1 MNYEKFASDANA
13 IESAIKSNVTLKSVV
28 ADADYTVVEEGG
40 EDVSPYVK
48 NVLDTPWGDKKET
61 VLKKAIAAA
70 MVVAQ
75 ANGEM
80 ADLPRSGAAIA
91 AIVDEGLARVKAGYQ
106 VGIGKI
112 YPDEAINYIVDRA
125 EARAVTFVDKVFDSG
140 MVSEV
145 VTEGV
150 VRLAYAIPEI
160 GPIVGPIAENYK
172 PIIKSVIRKVEQ
184 PVRNFIK
191 DGIHTVANT
200 AKKAMDSIV
209 KKATNTI
216 KKIALLFA

>member
-48 NVLDTPWGDKKET
+48 DVLDATWGDKKET

-75 ANGEM
+75 DSGEM

-112 YPDEAINYIVDRA
+112 NPDEAINYIVDRA
-125 EARAVTFVDKVFDSG
+125 EARAVAFVDKVFDSG